1 MTPRI
6 TLAVLAYRQ
15 APFIDAAVQSAL
27 SQAGEPIE
35 ILLSDDASPDS
46 THEQMRA
53 LAAAYSGPHQVV
65 VRRNPD
71 NLGIGAHFNE
81 VVRAARG
88 ELIVMMAGDD
98 LSLPDRVA
106 RVAAAWDASNQ
117 RLDLIASHL
126 IDMDPEGRDVGIVK
140 VDDLAPWRS
149 VEDWARRRPYIV
161 GAAHA
166 FTRRSFE
173 RFGPLRPNV
182 SHEDQVNMLRA
193 VCGGGACTIDAP
205 LVRYRQ
211 GGVSD
216 RMREFSADHFMARM
230 RRLNAGHVALHEQ
243 WLADARTGGHEALVE
258 AAIQREYRRELFLQA
273 LLAAPN
279 LAGRWSA
286 TRTHRDVALG
296 WRLRKFASLGMPA
309 LAARVRA
316 MQATSRKIRHGEG
329 R

>member
-27 SQAGEPIE
+27 AQVCEPIE

-53 LAAAYSGPHQVV
+53 LAAAYRGPHDVV
-65 VRRNPD
+65 VRRNPG
-71 NLGIGAHFNE
+71 NMGIGAHFNE

-98 LSLPDRVA
+98 LSLPERVA

-126 IDMDPEGRDVGIVK
+126 IDMDAEGRDVGIVE
-140 VDDLAPWRS
+140 VDDLAQWRS
-149 VEDWARRRPYIV
+149 PDDWARRRPYIV

-173 RFGPLRPNV
+173 RFGPVGPRV
-182 SHEDQVNMLRA
+182 AHEDQVNTLRA
-193 VCGGGACTIDAP
+193 MCGGGACTIAEP

-216 RMREFSADHFMARM
+216 RMRDFSPEQFMARM
-230 RRLNAGHVALHEQ
+230 RRMNAAHVALHEQ
-243 WLADARTGGHEALVE
+243 WLGDARTCGHEAVVE
-258 AAIQREYRRELFLQA
+258 RAIKREHRRELFLQSV
-273 LLAAPN
+273 LAAPDV
-279 LAGRWSA
+279 AGKWRA
-286 TRTHRDVALG
+286 TCRYGDVALG
-296 WRLRKFASLGMPA
+296 WRLRKFAYLA
-309 LAARVRA
+309 LPGLAGRIRA
-316 MQATSRKIRHGEG
+316 LQASCKRLRHGQG

>member
-15 APFIDAAVQSAL
+15 AAFIDDAVKSAL
-27 SQAGEPIE
+27 AQTGEPIE

-46 THEQMRA
+46 THEQMRS
-53 LAAAYSGPHQVV
+53 LATGYAGPHEVV
-65 VRRNPD
+65 VRRNPA

-106 RVAAAWDASNQ
+106 RVAAAWDASQQ

-126 IDMDPEGRDVGIVK
+126 IDMDHEGRDVGIVE
-140 VDDLAPWRS
+140 VDDLAQWRS
-149 VEDWARRRPYIV
+149 LQDWAQHRPYIV

-166 FTRRSFE
+166 FTRRTFQ
-173 RFGPLRPNV
+173 RFGPLGPKV
-182 SHEDQVNMLRA
+182 AHEDQVNLLRA
-193 VCGGGACTIDAP
+193 LCGGGAATLPVP

-216 RMREFSADHFMARM
+216 RMRAFTAEHFVARM
-230 RRLNAGHVALHEQ
+230 RRSNATHVALHEQ
-243 WLADARTGGHEALVE
+243 WLADARSVGEEALVE
-258 AAIQREYRRELFLQA
+258 NAIRREYGRELFLQA
-273 LLAAPN
+273 LLAAPD
-279 LAGRWSA
+279 LTGRWRA
-286 TRTHRDVALG
+286 TRRHRDVALG

-309 LAARVRA
+309 VAARIRA
-316 MQATSRKIRHGEG
+316 MQAASRTMRHGEG

>member
-6 TLAVLAYRQ
+6 TLVVLAYRQ
-15 APFIDAAVQSAL
+15 AQFIDDAVRSAL
-27 SQAGEPIE
+27 AQQCEPIE
-35 ILLSDDASPDS
+35 VLLSDDASPDS

-53 LAAAYSGPHQVV
+53 LADAYRGPHQVV
-65 VRRNPD
+65 VRRNER

-88 ELIVMMAGDD
+88 ELIVLMAGDD
-98 LSLPDRVA
+98 LSLPERVA
-106 RVAAAWDASNQ
+106 RVAQAWDASQQ
-117 RLDLIASHL
+117 RLDLVASHL
-126 IDMDPEGRDVGIVK
+126 IDMSPDGLDVGEVR
-140 VDDLAPWRS
+140 VDDLAQCRS

-166 FTRRSFE
+166 FTRRCFD
-173 RFGPLRPNV
+173 RFGPLRPDV
-182 SHEDQVNMLRA
+182 SHEDQVNLLRA

-216 RMREFSADHFMARM
+216 RMRHFSAEQFMARA
-230 RRLNAGHVALHEQ
+230 RRVNAAHLALHQQ
-243 WLADARTGGHEALVE
+243 WLADARTAGHEAVV
-258 AAIQREYRRELFLQA
+258 ADAIRRDDLRERFLQA
-273 LLAAPN
+273 VLGAPDLAA
-279 LAGRWSA
+279 RWRA
-286 TRTHRDVALG
+286 LGAHRDVSLG
-296 WRLRKFASLGMPA
+296 WRLRKFAYLSMPA

-316 MQATSRKIRHGEG
+316 LQASSKALRHGQG